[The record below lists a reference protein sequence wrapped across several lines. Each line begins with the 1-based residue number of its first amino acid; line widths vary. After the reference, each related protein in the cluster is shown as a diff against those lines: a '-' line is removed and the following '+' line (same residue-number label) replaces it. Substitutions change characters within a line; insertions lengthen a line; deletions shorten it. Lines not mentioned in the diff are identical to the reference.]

1 MIEERIQYGID
12 NFLEEK
18 FFLPSSSSYCLEEK
32 EESGRS
38 ELQVDVEG
46 DNLCSEDYDHKGK
59 CNFLRDGKVWGLKI
73 IFCYKK
79 RKKSGYYILLK

>member
-59 CNFLRDGKVWGLKI
+59 CNFLRDGKVWGL
-73 IFCYKK
+73 
-79 RKKSGYYILLK
+79 

>member
-32 EESGRS
+32 EESVKDEERIDKS
-38 ELQVDVEG
+38 EQFV
-46 DNLCSEDYDHKGK
+46 
-59 CNFLRDGKVWGLKI
+59 
-73 IFCYKK
+73 
-79 RKKSGYYILLK
+79 